1 MSQVL
6 RELACF
12 GVMLS
17 ALPLGQEGGE
27 EEVCVRTGG
36 LDRLYTE
43 EKERLTKTK
52 RDKYLQ
58 QYA

>member
-1 MSQVL
+1 LSQVL

-12 GVMLS
+12 GVIFS
-17 ALPLGQEGGE
+17 ELPLGQEEGK
-27 EEVCVRTGG
+27 EEVCVRTGS

-43 EKERLTKTK
+43 EKERLRKTK

-58 QYA
+58 QY